1 MPIWTH
7 IMNCIV
13 IFADW
18 FFVHTKQVSTK
29 VRTKSSIIFQ
39 LLHSSPNI
47 SCRWTFK
54 VWISNI
60 IQVADSNL
68 CLTDV
73 WWQLPSPPQP
83 PSPRLQKLT
92 FEFSRRFGDTFEFSL
107 GQIWA
112 SGIGHGPCS
121 AYGGDPHT
129 TTVAQFNISTFFTLN
144 VVCFV
149 FIVNLNLTNIFM
161 NISVVFFSR
170 DLEEFVRYMDRNL
183 LKLIGT

>member
-1 MPIWTH
+1 MVLIHLTH

-83 PSPRLQKLT
+83 PSPVCRSWHLNLVADSGTHLNLVWARFEHLGLDTDPAQHMGVTLT
-92 FEFSRRFGDTFEFSL
+92 PQL
-107 GQIWA
+107 
-112 SGIGHGPCS
+112 
-121 AYGGDPHT
+121 
-129 TTVAQFNISTFFTLN
+129 L
-144 VVCFV
+144 
-149 FIVNLNLTNIFM
+149 LNLTFLH
-161 NISVVFFSR
+161 FSTSM
-170 DLEEFVRYMDRNL
+170 LFVL
-183 LKLIGT
+183 FL